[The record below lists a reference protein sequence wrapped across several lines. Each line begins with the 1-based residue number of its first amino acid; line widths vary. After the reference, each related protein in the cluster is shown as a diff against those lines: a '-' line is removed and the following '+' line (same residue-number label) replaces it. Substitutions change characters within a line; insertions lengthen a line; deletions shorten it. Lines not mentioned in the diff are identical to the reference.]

1 MHKLGFKHCSLLS
14 GLRLTSFT
22 MFELNIDSRS
32 FSPRAAVSLLEPGRY
47 GVIHGVTGDVT
58 GSLDGAIGDV
68 LVHVTER

>member
-1 MHKLGFKHCSLLS
+1 
-14 GLRLTSFT
+14 

-32 FSPRAAVSLLEPGRY
+32 FSPRAAVSMLGPGRY